1 MNEAKK
7 KTNKFF
13 YCFKQYYNFQTG
25 ILKRGNSLLGAD
37 HISPNFL
44 FNILHD
50 RIFINSNF
58 YVESQAFIEFCQQE
72 LKIFIKDC

>member
-44 FNILHD
+44 FNILSITCAASSARD
-50 RIFINSNF
+50 M
-58 YVESQAFIEFCQQE
+58 AA
-72 LKIFIKDC
+72 K